1 MSSCENSKY
10 YIITM
15 CAHGTDAQITG
26 RGARICAFHAYIIL
40 AQSSEL
46 SVINPYVCTPV
57 SVLRPINRE
66 SPDDTCGKL
75 FIARRATLAFFI
87 YNRCVTYRAASFP
100 ALNFIALAYPLI
112 CQIISFA
119 LLQLYP
125 PAVISVELHLRARWH
140 RDTRGEHDT
149 PCVYTQSRYTRPRL
163 LSGIIGINGCAP
175 RA

>member
-100 ALNFIALAYPLI
+100 AFNFIARVPAHLSNYLFRAAS
-112 CQIISFA
+112 IISAGGDKRGIAFA
-119 LLQLYP
+119 RTV
-125 PAVISVELHLRARWH
+125 A
-140 RDTRGEHDT
+140 
-149 PCVYTQSRYTRPRL
+149 SRYTRGTRHTMCVHTIALYQATSPVRHHWH
-163 LSGIIGINGCAP
+163 
-175 RA
+175 